1 MEWSNECEGSVKN
14 GKGKNEVNK
23 IYVEKLGGLKSKLY
37 RYLLECYEKFSNKYK
52 GEFKLKLCSNMKYKY
67 WNIYNNRR
75 RIVVMFE

>member
-1 MEWSNECEGSVKN
+1 MKN

-67 WNIYNNRR
+67 
-75 RIVVMFE
+75 